1 MSRTTKTMWFLTTGF
16 YDQYDEYEIKPIR
29 GYHDKRY
36 AEAVCDRLMKWQVDY
51 NNWEVD
57 CENYLHT
64 HPDLRKIPMKDNL
77 YPQTRGKL
85 RAEWVKAN
93 PFTTTAKP
101 HDNTYS
107 VTEVPVKVATTAY
120 RVYEQGKYEDTETT
134 LGTFWS
140 SDEAEA
146 FKNEHNRYAEEQ
158 DAWNNESFES
168 AYKNPQFVEKRREKI
183 EMGNKLSAMSESDLE
198 YEALEQTD
206 YELFLLVGNMMDNL
220 SNMWKANNPFQTTAA
235 PQNGEAFIETLT
247 IQ

>member
-146 FKNEHNRYAEEQ
+146 FKDEHNRHAKEWHE
-158 DAWNNESFES
+158 WIKESFEW
-168 AYKNPQFVEKRREKI
+168 ADLNVELTEKRRERRTLDA
-183 EMGNKLSAMSESDLE
+183 KLATMSKADAEYAALENRNYELLVLSSAM
-198 YEALEQTD
+198 
-206 YELFLLVGNMMDNL
+206 VDNL
-220 SNMWKANNPFQTTAA
+220 CNMWKANNPFQTTAL
-235 PQNGEAFIETLT
+235 PKNGECFIETLT